1 MQSHWALN
9 SKTYRLQFFLLSAA
23 LIHSW
28 AHEPNLVNTYRHRA
42 HLISMPVPDY
52 EGYLHQ
58 KQPTANCML
67 LAFLCVHCALLSGDR
82 ARRAWIWDLTLIA
95 KQRASCFGHSL
106 TSLYFKCLVL
116 RCWGGNKMWAPSPSP
131 LFLYE
136 KKQVKKNMMLQE
148 RKMPDIPR
156 RCSETWSW
164 GATEH

>member
-1 MQSHWALN
+1 MQSA
-9 SKTYRLQFFLLSAA
+9 KLQVASSQFILLTAA

-42 HLISMPVPDY
+42 HLISVPVPDY

-67 LAFLCVHCALLSGDR
+67 LAFLCVHCALLSGDH

-106 TSLYFKCLVL
+106 TSLYFKCFVL
-116 RCWGGNKMWAPSPSP
+116 RCWGGNKMWAPS
-131 LFLYE
+131 FLYE
-136 KKQVKKNMMLQE
+136 KNKKKKKNMMLQE
-148 RKMPDIPR
+148 RRMPDIPR